1 MFKATKVR
9 YDAEKNIVIVDV
21 GEMQSTVTEVEIPFP
36 IIKKALPATMSKA
49 EKIAELQRMIHDIRK
64 EKLLNSHELI
74 KELKRLSKGLEASRN
89 KLEKAGSKN
98 DITKWRH
105 MVQSWVGQKNI
116 VKEFR
121 LAGKQLNDEE
131 ARLELESAKLRTGE

>member
-9 YDAEKNIVIVDV
+9 YDAEKNTIVVDV
-21 GEMQSTVTEVEIPFP
+21 GEMKSTITEVEIPFP
-36 IIKKALPATMSKA
+36 IVKKALPTTMNKA
-49 EKIAELQRMIHDIRK
+49 EKIAELQRIIHNTRK
-64 EKLLNSHELI
+64 EKLLKNQEFT
-74 KELKRLSKGLEASRN
+74 KEIKRLSKGIESARG

-105 MVQSWVGQKNI
+105 VIQSWVGQKNI
-116 VKEFR
+116 MKEFR

-131 ARLELESAKLRTGE
+131 ARLELELAKLRTGA